1 MKTLQGFCIA
11 FGSSQ
16 NPSTDSTKIQ
26 QMMVLKFLVAE
37 ENLRELTCF
46 KRRSLS
52 TKKQIVKQVNLRIS
66 AFAQFLIDLELFRDY
81 VAAIRERDPAKCWPF
96 GTICEFKDLNTQY
109 VATASQLPESS
120 SWISLKVAED
130 TNAPKL
136 PEVEIFKGKEV
147 AFEAPTAFLEISIGN
162 EIPLETAT
170 ELTKGNDIDI
180 ETETAMGSYLNELL
194 LDTVLALLEISKG
207 NKAQLETG
215 TEFAFEILKEKE
227 TPFENATAF
236 ELELTE
242 EKDTDYETD
251 TATEIID
258 FNELE
263 DGMGE
268 IVSDGAT
275 ELVNLSEPAN
285 GENVNGGC
293 INEIGM
299 ISDDANS
306 GKTSKRMKKRK
317 FRLLSELL
325 RDLAG
330 PHVQPTVHFPDK
342 VDEPNVKSNVHF
354 HTEISDKSD
363 EDFTIDVEDD
373 SDDDTLGMFLRKRK
387 AVKVASRRSGPRK
400 YYKKKKK
407 PRVTKLLNRRP
418 NRTRTKR
425 TKPHTLE
432 ADMALVPKR
441 KKCGPYDSPGGTGRS
456 IVGQPVVEV
465 GGSKDPDPGTGPVV
479 VVDTP
484 GKQFTL
490 VCTCNKNPADFTL
503 MVRGNKYL
511 RRC

>member
-26 QMMVLKFLVAE
+26 QMMVLKFLVVE

-52 TKKQIVKQVNLRIS
+52 TKKQIFKQVNLRIS
-66 AFAQFLIDLELFRDY
+66 AFARFGPDY

-96 GTICEFKDLNTQY
+96 GSICEFKDLNTQY

-147 AFEAPTAFLEISIGN
+147 AFEAPTASLEISIGN
-162 EIPLETAT
+162 EILLETAT
-170 ELTKGNDIDI
+170 
-180 ETETAMGSYLNELL
+180 
-194 LDTVLALLEISKG
+194 ALLEISRG

-215 TEFAFEILKEKE
+215 TEFEFEILKEKE
-227 TPFENATAF
+227 TPSKNATAF
-236 ELELTE
+236 ELELTK

-251 TATEIID
+251 TTTEIID

-285 GENVNGGC
+285 GENVNGGSV
-293 INEIGM
+293 NEIGM

-363 EDFTIDVEDD
+363 EDFTIDGEDD
-373 SDDDTLGMFLRKRK
+373 SDDDTLGI
-387 AVKVASRRSGPRK
+387 
-400 YYKKKKK
+400 
-407 PRVTKLLNRRP
+407 
-418 NRTRTKR
+418 
-425 TKPHTLE
+425 
-432 ADMALVPKR
+432 
-441 KKCGPYDSPGGTGRS
+441 PGGTGRS
-456 IVGQPVVEV
+456 IVDQPVVEV

-484 GKQFTL
+484 ESNFGL
-490 VCTCNKNPADFTL
+490 V
-503 MVRGNKYL
+503 V
-511 RRC
+511 

>member
-1 MKTLQGFCIA
+1 MLQTEIVVNKEANCQTSEFKNFCI
-11 FGSSQ
+11 
-16 NPSTDSTKIQ
+16 
-26 QMMVLKFLVAE
+26 
-37 ENLRELTCF
+37 
-46 KRRSLS
+46 
-52 TKKQIVKQVNLRIS
+52 
-66 AFAQFLIDLELFRDY
+66 RDY

-96 GTICEFKDLNTQY
+96 GSICEFKYLNTQY
-109 VATASQLPESS
+109 VATTSQLPESS

-147 AFEAPTAFLEISIGN
+147 AFEAPTASLEISIGN
-162 EIPLETAT
+162 EILLETAT
-170 ELTKGNDIDI
+170 
-180 ETETAMGSYLNELL
+180 
-194 LDTVLALLEISKG
+194 ALLEISKG

-236 ELELTE
+236 ELELTK

-285 GENVNGGC
+285 GENVNGGS

-407 PRVTKLLNRRP
+407 PRVTKPLNRRP